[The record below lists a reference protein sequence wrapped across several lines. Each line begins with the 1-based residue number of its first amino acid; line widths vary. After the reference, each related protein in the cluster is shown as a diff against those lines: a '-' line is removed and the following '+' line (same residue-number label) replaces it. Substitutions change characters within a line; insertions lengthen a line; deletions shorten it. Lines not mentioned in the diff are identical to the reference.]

1 MGRAADAGRSP
12 KEILEEIRRVAKPGA
27 APAAARAFE
36 EAVALLERGRDAA
49 AVAPALEAKTLAPR
63 SGAVREVLGLALYR
77 TGRFGDALGELQA
90 YRRITGRV
98 DHNHLIADCYRAAGA
113 PGKALPLVQEALRAR
128 IPEDARAEAAIV
140 GASALADMGRTEAA
154 LSMLRAFPARPD
166 SGRASDL
173 RIWYVTGDV
182 LARAGRTAE
191 AVEEFRRVLRHD
203 PGAFDTAERLAAL
216 GS

>member
-1 MGRAADAGRSP
+1 M
-12 KEILEEIRRVAKPGA
+12 AKPGTA
-27 APAAARAFE
+27 VAAAKAFE
-36 EAVALLERGRDAA
+36 DAVALLERGRDAA
-49 AVAPALEAKTLAPR
+49 AVAPAREAKGLAPR

-77 TGRFGDALGELQA
+77 AGRFADALGELQA
-90 YRRITGRV
+90 YRRITGRI
-98 DHNHLIADCYRAAGA
+98 DHNHLIADCYRATGA
-113 PGKALPLVQEALRAR
+113 PDKAIPLAQEALRAR

-154 LSMLRAFPARPD
+154 LSMLRAFPARPNV
-166 SGRASDL
+166 GRPSDL

-191 AVEEFRRVLRHD
+191 AIQEFRRILRHD
-203 PGAFDTAERLAAL
+203 PDAFDTAERLASL